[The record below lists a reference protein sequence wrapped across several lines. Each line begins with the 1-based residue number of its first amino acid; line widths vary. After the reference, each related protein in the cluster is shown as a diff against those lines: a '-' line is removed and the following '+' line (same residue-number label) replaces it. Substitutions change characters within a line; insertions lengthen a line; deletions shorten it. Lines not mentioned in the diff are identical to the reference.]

1 LLLGANEED
10 RLAICGGFANCNEC
24 SLKMLRT
31 LGKVKDMNAISLGI
45 NERRHLWIPAP
56 GLVPEVGADLQK
68 FAHRNCG
75 HGSPHHGY
83 ATAGRHRD
91 PEGPPLRGDMLRVRI
106 P

>member
-1 LLLGANEED
+1 MP
-10 RLAICGGFANCNEC
+10 
-24 SLKMLRT
+24 K
-31 LGKVKDMNAISLGI
+31 
-45 NERRHLWIPAP
+45 
-56 GLVPEVGADLQK
+56 VGADLQK

-75 HGSPHHGY
+75 HSSPQHGY